1 MKRPT
6 WITITLAVPLMMAGA
21 LTAAFAHET
30 TQRTPEAWQ
39 VEQRLLISDSDTG
52 DIVVLDDGVVRERLS
67 TPPSPISLARSDD
80 GHLVFT
86 IRGRN
91 TDVDHVTIIDT
102 AYDESTGA
110 AARPYVARTWAT
122 ASAGGVHDGHLPEVR
137 GKIGLSMEAT
147 GALQLLDPA
156 AVSGL
161 RSADAGA
168 IRLGQPGH
176 YTFVTVTAADG
187 SELLH
192 AGSTAGNT
200 AVIDTAS
207 GQTIASDGRCP
218 GLHGGAAS
226 TTGATVFFAC
236 STGILV
242 APADPT
248 TGTAALIP
256 YPTKDRDGSVYA
268 GATNAAGHDVL
279 WATNGAKTSVDRID
293 LNGDQVTITAVPLN
307 VGRSVRNELAT
318 AVDADSGRLYVVTY
332 QGYLQVRDA
341 VTGMLLRERRV
352 MPPMSI
358 DDDETTSKAI
368 NPDIAVASD
377 RIYLSVPVTGTVLS
391 VSLDGRRIL
400 RATRVGGEPTRLVLL
415 EHS

>member
-6 WITITLAVPLMMAGA
+6 VITLTLAVPLMLAGG

-30 TQRTPEAWQ
+30 TQRTPETWQ
-39 VEQRLLISDSDTG
+39 VEQRLLISDSETG

-67 TPPSPISLARSDD
+67 TPPSPISLARSED
-80 GHLVFT
+80 GRLAFA

-91 TDVDHVTIIDT
+91 TDVDHVTMIDT
-102 AYDESTGA
+102 AFDESTGT

-122 ASAGGVHDGHLPEVR
+122 VSAGGVHDGHLPEVQ
-137 GKIGLSMEAT
+137 GKVGLSMEASGT
-147 GALQLLDPA
+147 LQLLEPSA
-156 AVSGL
+156 ISGL
-161 RSADAGA
+161 ESADAGT
-168 IRLGQPGH
+168 ISLGQPGH
-176 YTFVTVTAADG
+176 YTFVTVSAVDG

-207 GQTIASDGRCP
+207 GETIATDGRCP
-218 GLHGGAAS
+218 GLHGGAA
-226 TTGATVFFAC
+226 TTDGETVLFAC

-248 TGTAALIP
+248 TGSSRLLN
-256 YPTKDRDGSVYA
+256 YPTTDRDGSVYSGSTDRA
-268 GATNAAGHDVL
+268 GNDVL
-279 WATNGAKTSVDRID
+279 WATNGAKTSLNRIAV
-293 LNGDQVTITAVPLN
+293 NGDEVAITAVRLSS
-307 VGRSVRNELAT
+307 GRSVRNELAT
-318 AVDADSGRLYVVTY
+318 TVDPESGRLYVLTY

-341 VTGMLLRERRV
+341 VTGVLLRERRV
-352 MPPMSI
+352 MPAMSI
-358 DDDETTSKAI
+358 EDDETTSEAI

-377 RIYLSVPVTGTVLS
+377 RLYLSVPSTGTVLS

-400 RATRVGGEPTRLVLL
+400 QAVRVGGEPTRLVLL